1 MAESANPG
9 KRPGPLKA
17 FDNPEFMHSTFAR
30 SIRVQAEM
38 QEPYVRFKRH
48 GIRNTFVMFGSART
62 LPRDVAQARL
72 DAARAD
78 TSGTPAE
85 QADRVRL
92 AELTLRSS
100 SHYEACRRLSAEL
113 TRWSLTLPEWQ
124 RFYICSGGGPGIMEA
139 ANKGAY
145 EGRSPS
151 IGLNIE
157 LPREQASNTWQNISL
172 SFRHFFARKVAFVK
186 YADAYVVLP
195 GGFGTL
201 DELSEVLAL
210 IQTGKTRRIPV
221 ILVGTQFWSG
231 LLAWFR
237 QTLVGQAMVDPED
250 MNLLQLID
258 EPANI
263 VEAIF
268 AFYEARDIVPEE
280 TEHPHRSFL

>member
-1 MAESANPG
+1 MDSDRKRVPRLRQLNNVERATSRKASESWQMFTIMAEFIDAAERLSEI
-9 KRPGPLKA
+9 RPA
-17 FDNPEFMHSTFAR
+17 VS
-30 SIRVQAEM
+30 
-38 QEPYVRFKRH
+38 
-48 GIRNTFVMFGSART
+48 MFGSARIR
-62 LPRDVAQARL
+62 PGD
-72 DAARAD
+72 
-78 TSGTPAE
+78 PF
-85 QADRVRL
+85 
-92 AELTLRSS
+92 
-100 SHYEACRRLSAEL
+100 YETAVDIARRLSDEGF
-113 TRWSLTLPEWQ
+113 SV
-124 RFYICSGGGPGIMEA
+124 ISGGGPGIMEA

-145 EGRSPS
+145 EGKSPS

-157 LPREQASNTWQNISL
+157 LPREQASNTWQNISI

-210 IQTGKTRRIPV
+210 IQTGKSRRIPV

-231 LLAWFR
+231 LIHWFR
-237 QTLVGQAMVDPED
+237 DTLVSQNLVDAQD
-250 MNLLQLID
+250 MDLLQVID

-280 TEHPHRSFL
+280 TEQPHRSFL